1 MIEADRQELEANLKL
16 LTLQIR
22 EKELAVFTQNFSVL
36 ATQASLLA
44 GLGYSGL
51 TMTPVWAKSGASL
64 NASCAF
70 MGLASLGVGFNIL
83 TLTVSSWAM
92 IQGTHLAIAG
102 PDGSMSRA
110 VAGMHMERK
119 WAIRFYWSGLTRFM
133 LSVIALGWLKF
144 QSSTAFVLSFV
155 VACLSEFRGHHR
167 PTRFDDFFLPLRFTV
182 MLMLWYI
189 RRITQPRFI
198 FEEEFDSAISG
209 IDPERDVPR
218 RTA

>member
-1 MIEADRQELEANLKL
+1 MTLFLASSCCSRVVVMIEADRQELEANLKL

-83 TLTVSSWAM
+83 TLTVSPWAM

-102 PDGSMSRA
+102 PDGSINVSRGGRHAHGAQVGNSLLLVGAYESHA
-110 VAGMHMERK
+110 VRDCARLAQISEQH
-119 WAIRFYWSGLTRFM
+119 
-133 LSVIALGWLKF
+133 SVCAQL
-144 QSSTAFVLSFV
+144 
-155 VACLSEFRGHHR
+155 RR
-167 PTRFDDFFLPLRFTV
+167 RLP
-182 MLMLWYI
+182 
-189 RRITQPRFI
+189 
-198 FEEEFDSAISG
+198 E
-209 IDPERDVPR
+209 
-218 RTA
+218 